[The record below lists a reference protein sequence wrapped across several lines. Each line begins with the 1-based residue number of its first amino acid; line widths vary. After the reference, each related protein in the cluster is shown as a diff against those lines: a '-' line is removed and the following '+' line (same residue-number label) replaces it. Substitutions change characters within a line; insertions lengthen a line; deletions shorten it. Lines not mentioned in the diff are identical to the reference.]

1 MSSRTAAR
9 LAPLAA
15 SALIAIGSLGMG
27 ACARTQQTPT
37 TNVVVDPEPADVTP
51 VGDLEILRYRA
62 AMGMAGDVRAE
73 LTPRLSAAAAS
84 AGPDPGRNALR
95 GLAIELALV
104 QGDGEAARTQ
114 LERLRSDITSLGARA
129 TAEDRAHLAVL
140 HGTWLHD
147 QGKYAD
153 ARGSHLRAL
162 ANLDGPADRSPL
174 VGTALRGLASDML
187 ALGDTKGAIATLN
200 RAIEI
205 HTNARDAH
213 IELHEDLLLAVDV
226 MIALDQP
233 DEARI
238 LAGDA
243 YNQALKQFG
252 PDTLPHAEA
261 LLQVGAASLA
271 ADDPSA
277 GASLVAD
284 AGEIFDKLQSERT
297 DPSFP
302 VSARVVRR
310 LFALRTAL
318 GQSA

>member
-9 LAPLAA
+9 LALLAA
-15 SALIAIGSLGMG
+15 SVLGSLGSLCMG
-27 ACARTQQTPT
+27 ACARAPTPT

-51 VGDLEILRYRA
+51 AGDLEILRYRA

-73 LTPRLSAAAAS
+73 LTPRISGAS
-84 AGPDPGRNALR
+84 VAGPDPGRNALR

-114 LERLRSDITSLGARA
+114 LERLRSDITSLGERA

-162 ANLDGPADRSPL
+162 ANLDGPAARSPL

-200 RAIEI
+200 RAIDI

-213 IELHEDLLLAVDV
+213 IELHEDLLLGVDV

-238 LAGDA
+238 LAGEA

-284 AGEIFDKLQSERT
+284 AGEIFDKLQSERI